1 MGILNCMIYVCITTK
16 RKRMRKK
23 FNGSYLLFKR
33 ATYLGLS
40 YQQSIAI
47 WFTLF
52 CTIVIWIFV
61 YFFLDFTNKGINK
74 KIDKFLNM
82 KANKVP

>member
-52 CTIVIWIFV
+52 CTIVI
-61 YFFLDFTNKGINK
+61 
-74 KIDKFLNM
+74 
-82 KANKVP
+82 